1 MKKNKLKEKY
11 IKAID
16 DTVKLPE
23 KDGNGILKYSVNID
37 SKGMIV
43 RYSFA
48 YINFHLCTK
57 DNGRV
62 LGYDNCHGYH
72 HRHFMGNEEKI
83 DFINFEDIQNRF
95 EAEWERLHEKVKK
108 QKRR

>member
-1 MKKNKLKEKY
+1 MKKQIKSY
-11 IKAID
+11 IKAKD

-23 KDGNGILKYSVNID
+23 RQGNGVLKYSVSLD
-37 SKGMIV
+37 FKGSIA

-48 YINFHLCTK
+48 YINFHICSK

-72 HRHFMGNEEKI
+72 HKHYMGKEELV
-83 DFINFEDIQNRF
+83 DFISFEDIQNRF
-95 EAEWERLHEKVKK
+95 ENEWEMLHEKVKK
-108 QKRR
+108 QKRH